1 MRKYELMLILNSSIS
16 EEERNSS
23 LEELKKLLTENEVKI
38 EKEDIWGDKKLAY
51 KINKSDRGFYVVLS
65 LDMDGKLIK
74 ELSKT
79 INLDKNIIRYMFA
92 KLES

>member
-38 EKEDIWGDKKLAY
+38 EKEDIWWDKKLAY